1 MPIPQLP
8 GRLIPRHSDEE
19 NGLKSLVGRM
29 CHLEND
35 RSCIAYFPIDHAKL
49 TNNDFLLDFLEA
61 SLSVLV
67 LRI

>member
-8 GRLIPRHSDEE
+8 GRLIPRHSEEE
-19 NGLKSLVGRM
+19 NGLKVLVKRM

-35 RSCIAYFPIDHAKL
+35 RWSIAIDHVKI
-49 TNNDFLLDFLEA
+49 THNDFLLDSLEA